1 MPVLYVFTLTWSFER
16 AFKGASL
23 ADLLS
28 QLSQ

>member
-23 ADLLS
+23 ADLLC
-28 QLSQ
+28 QLSK